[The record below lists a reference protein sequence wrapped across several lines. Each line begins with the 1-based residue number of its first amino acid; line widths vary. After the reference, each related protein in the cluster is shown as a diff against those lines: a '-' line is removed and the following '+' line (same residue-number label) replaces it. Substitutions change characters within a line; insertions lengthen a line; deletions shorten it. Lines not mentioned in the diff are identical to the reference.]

1 MRTKIK
7 QTILKILSDKR
18 ANGDVLPFATSLE
31 VAHLLNASI
40 RDVEKLSERIDGI
53 VSGKME
59 NGEWYYYE

>member
-18 ANGDVLPFATSLE
+18 ANGDVLPFATSIE
-31 VAHLLNASI
+31 VAHLLNTSI